1 MRLKSLKQIGN
12 TDLYKETFS
21 SFFRSDMDTYAAAV
35 AFQMLFAVVPFMI
48 VLIAILGFFD
58 LQGLYQI
65 LQEHADTVVPGDA
78 AEMVEQVI
86 SEIEQPTG
94 GLLPIALLI
103 ALWLASSA
111 VRSVTHALNIIHNV
125 DESRPFWSQFL
136 LSIAYTIAIALLLIL
151 ALLFMIV
158 GSQVLEWAAGLVN
171 LDDIFIG
178 LWMWVR
184 WPVAAILLMATVAF
198 IYFAA
203 PNKKQ
208 KFKDIIPG
216 SVLSVLV
223 WIALSIG
230 FDFYMR
236 TFVDLSILYGSLGII
251 IFLLLY
257 FYISSAVLLYGAEL
271 NVVLERGV
279 SSGKNAKDAP
289 AAP

>member
-171 LDDIFIG
+171 LDDIFIV

>member
-1 MRLKSLKQIGN
+1 
-12 TDLYKETFS
+12 
-21 SFFRSDMDTYAAAV
+21 MDTYASAV

-58 LQGLYQI
+58 LEWLYQI
-65 LQEHADTVVPGDA
+65 LHEHADTVIPGDA
-78 AEMVEQVI
+78 AQIVEQVI
-86 SEIEQPTG
+86 AEIEQPAG
-94 GLLPIALLI
+94 GLISIVLLI

-111 VRSVTHALNIIHNV
+111 FRSVTHALNIVHNV

-136 LSIAYTIAIALLLIL
+136 LSIVYTIAIALLLIL

-158 GSQVLEWAAGLVN
+158 GSQVLEWIAGLVN
-171 LDDIFIG
+171 LDDIFIV
-178 LWMWVR
+178 LWMWLR
-184 WPVAAILLMATVAF
+184 WPIAAILLMATVAF

-216 SVLSVLV
+216 SILSVLV

-236 TFVDLSILYGSLGII
+236 TFVDLSILYGSLGVI

-257 FYISSAVLLYGAEL
+257 FYISSAVLLYSAEL

-279 SSGKNAKDAP
+279 SSGKTC
-289 AAP
+289 